1 MEQKDLEWAHIYWK
15 KECTGVHTMGPAVRE
30 QLVNHERE
38 ALLQLRRV
46 KILRVALVNKTN
58 LAGKLQLK

>member
-1 MEQKDLEWAHIYWK
+1 MD
-15 KECTGVHTMGPAVRE
+15 PAVRE

-46 KILRVALVNKTN
+46 KIQRVALVNKTN